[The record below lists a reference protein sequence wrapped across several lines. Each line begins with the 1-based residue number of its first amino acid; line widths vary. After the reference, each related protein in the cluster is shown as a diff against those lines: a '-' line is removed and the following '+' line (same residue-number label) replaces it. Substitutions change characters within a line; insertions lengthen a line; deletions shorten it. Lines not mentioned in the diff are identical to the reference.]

1 MTIAKTYTQPGAP
14 FDVLPLYA
22 LLGISPMVA
31 IGVFGVCCEP
41 GGAAFF
47 LIGFAIVAISIYP
60 VVALFVAEPWRLV
73 VAIVSGL
80 VGSGIYVCALDF
92 YYQSQ
97 YLVWNLESLLIIAVF
112 FLLAM
117 LPTVLSAGTLILV
130 GHNIFEIPLTV
141 VSFGEVP
148 SYGFF
153 WRLSEALRRKAVER
167 RCEELEKEERRIR
180 GETAIEQ
187 ALMERRLTS
196 ARAKYLDSLTER
208 ERATLQ
214 LRMEAMARAD
224 ARATHDTQRLLGE
237 KAELERTLANLRKQL
252 EIMGIKL
259 NA

>member
-1 MTIAKTYTQPGAP
+1 MTTAKTYTQLGAP
-14 FDVLPLYA
+14 FDALALYA
-22 LLGISPMVA
+22 LLVISLMVA
-31 IGVFGVCCEP
+31 IGAFGVCYEP

-47 LIGFAIVAISIYP
+47 FIGSAIVAISIYP
-60 VVALFVAEPWRLV
+60 VAALFVAEPWRLV

-80 VGSGIYVCALDF
+80 VGSGIYVCALDV

-97 YLVWNLESLLIIAVF
+97 GLGWNLEFLLIITVF
-112 FLLAM
+112 FLLAI
-117 LPTVLSAGTLILV
+117 LPAILSAGTLILV

-141 VSFGEVP
+141 VSFGEMP

-153 WRLSEALRRKAVER
+153 WRLSEALRRKAVLR

-196 ARAKYLDSLTER
+196 ARAKYLDSLTEL

-224 ARATHDTQRLLGE
+224 VSIPRYVERLEAENAELRRDLARLLN
-237 KAELERTLANLRKQL
+237 K
-252 EIMGIKL
+252 
-259 NA
+259 